1 LWLDCIWESRMWYRV
16 MVMRMARLFFIV
28 GLDKTGWKLY
38 NKVCEWYELK
48 HTPYPCD
55 DGVYNDNQSTE

>member
-1 LWLDCIWESRMWYRV
+1 MWYRV